1 MTMYITSE
9 LAARFQQFG
18 SHTYI
23 QSGGI
28 FDTPECMAVGH
39 HVFIR
44 RPYIFNAAACP
55 PHSPAIMIGDGC
67 QINPGLTINAK
78 NSVILDRN
86 VLIGPYVYIS
96 DQINMDVHPATGFP
110 IPNKDA
116 SPQEGRVI
124 ICEGAWI
131 GANAMVLGDVR
142 IGFGSVVRP
151 NSVVLNDVPDY
162 CVVAGNPAVVAEAYE
177 VSSGR
182 WVPVSGEEQ
191 VREILTARRYHP
203 LLSICIP
210 TFNRAPHL
218 EHCLESIYSQIG
230 NNELIEVIVSDN
242 ASTDETA
249 EVANRYAS
257 RYSNMRIVRND
268 KNIGADPNIFQV
280 MTLAQG
286 KFIKLQGDDDFY
298 VDGTLLPLLHV
309 LHSHADC
316 GIVQIFVRNGDG
328 RIWTDVGMSAYL
340 DATSIYA
347 TFITS
352 IIMRR
357 VDLNQIEEPALF
369 LHSSFNQLYL
379 QYAILE
385 KNPLFCIMNCSMFTY
400 AGLSSDDYNF
410 GEVVFRSY
418 QSILQHFLGRGLTLD
433 DIRKEKRRTL
443 YEYAIPWFKQINE
456 TKMIANT
463 DHFEE
468 IYKEHY
474 HDEPYYE
481 EALAIITSIRK
492 LQP

>member
-1 MTMYITSE
+1 MFITPE

-18 SHTYI
+18 SHTYV

-28 FDTPECMAVGH
+28 IDSPERMAVGH

-44 RPYIFNAAACP
+44 RPYKLYVTANANN
-55 PHSPAIMIGDGC
+55 SPAIVIGDGC
-67 QINPGLTINAK
+67 QINPGLTITAK

-96 DQINMDVHPATGFP
+96 DQINLDVHSVAGVP
-110 IPNKDA
+110 IPN
-116 SPQEGRVI
+116 PYVTTHEGQVH

-151 NSVVLNDVPDY
+151 NSVVLDDVPDY
-162 CVVAGNPAVVAEAYE
+162 CVVAGNPAVIVEIYE

-182 WVPVSGEEQ
+182 WAPVSGEAQ
-191 VREILTARRYHP
+191 AQEILAARRHHP

-210 TFNRAPHL
+210 TFNRAPHFD
-218 EHCLESIYSQIG
+218 HCLQSIYSQIG

-257 RYSNMRIVRND
+257 RYSNMRVVRND
-268 KNIGADPNIFQV
+268 ENIGADPNIFQV
-280 MTLAQG
+280 MNLAQG

-309 LHSHADC
+309 LHSHGDC
-316 GIVQIFVRNGDG
+316 GIIQIFVRNGDG
-328 RIWTDVGMSAYL
+328 RIWTDAGMSAYL

-357 VDLNQIEEPALF
+357 MDLNQIEEPALF

-400 AGLSSDDYNF
+400 AGISSDDYNF

-418 QSILQHFLGRGLTLD
+418 QSILRHFLGRGLSLD

-443 YEYAIPWFKQINE
+443 YEYAIPWFRRIIG

-463 DHFEE
+463 DHFED
-468 IYKEHY
+468 IYTEHY
-474 HDEPYYE
+474 QDEPYYE
-481 EALAIITSIRK
+481 DALAIISSIRQ

>member
-1 MTMYITSE
+1 MFITPE

-18 SHTYI
+18 SHTYV

-28 FDTPECMAVGH
+28 IDSPERMAVGH

-44 RPYIFNAAACP
+44 RPYKLYVTANANK
-55 PHSPAIMIGDGC
+55 SPAIVIGDGC
-67 QINPGLTINAK
+67 QINPGLTITAK
-78 NSVILDRN
+78 NSVTLDRN

-96 DQINMDVHPATGFP
+96 DQINLDVHPVAGVP
-110 IPNKDA
+110 IPNQYVSA
-116 SPQEGRVI
+116 HEGRAH

-131 GANAMVLGDVR
+131 GANAIVLGDVR

-151 NSVVLNDVPDY
+151 NSVVLDDVPDY
-162 CVVAGNPAVVAEAYE
+162 CVVAGNPAVIVETYE
-177 VSSGR
+177 VSLGS
-182 WVPVSGEEQ
+182 WVPVSGETQ
-191 VREILTARRYHP
+191 AQEILAARRRHP

-210 TFNRAPHL
+210 TYNRAPHL
-218 EHCLESIYSQIG
+218 DNCLQSIYSQIG

-249 EVANRYAS
+249 EVAYRYAS
-257 RYSNMRIVRND
+257 CYSNMKVVRND
-268 KNIGADPNIFQV
+268 ENIGADPNIFQV
-280 MTLAQG
+280 MNLAQG

-309 LHSHADC
+309 LHSHGDC
-316 GIVQIFVRNGDG
+316 GIIQIFVRNGDG
-328 RIWTDVGMSAYL
+328 RIWTDAGMSAYL

-357 VDLNQIEEPALF
+357 MDLNQIEEPALF

-385 KNPLFCIMNCSMFTY
+385 QNPLFCIMNCSMFTY
-400 AGLSSDDYNF
+400 AGISSDDYNF

-418 QSILQHFLGRGLTLD
+418 QSILRHFLGRGLTLD

-443 YEYAIPWFKQINE
+443 YEYAIPWFRRIIG

-463 DHFEE
+463 DHFED
-468 IYKEHY
+468 IYTEHY
-474 HDEPYYE
+474 QDEPYYE
-481 EALAIITSIRK
+481 EALAIISSIRQ